1 VNGIQSSYDFKTDG
15 FQVTLDLSPP
25 GALFVF
31 ESRAVNS
38 VGHSEF
44 SNSLTVALGPLP
56 SQCHDLTIDTTK
68 SSATSI
74 FVEWQ
79 AITSDTLPILHYSLY
94 QDDGF
99 GVTFNKVYQ
108 GDCTEYLA

>member
-1 VNGIQSSYDFKTDG
+1 M
-15 FQVTLDLSPP
+15 
-25 GALFVF
+25 FVF
-31 ESRAVNS
+31 EYRAVNS
-38 VGHSEF
+38 QGRSEL
-44 SNSLTVALGPLP
+44 SNSLTVALGALP
-56 SQCHDLTIDTTK
+56 SQCQDLFNDITK

-74 FVEWQ
+74 FIEWP

-99 GVTFNKVYQ
+99 GVTFNKVYE